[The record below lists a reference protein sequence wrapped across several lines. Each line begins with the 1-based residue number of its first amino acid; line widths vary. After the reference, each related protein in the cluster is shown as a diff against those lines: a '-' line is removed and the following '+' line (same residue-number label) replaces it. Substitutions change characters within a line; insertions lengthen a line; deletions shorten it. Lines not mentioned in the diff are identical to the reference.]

1 LTVKVKLP
9 PSAITNG
16 GEMLEIDGTGL
27 FTVNVADDEVPP
39 PGAGVKTV
47 IDNRA
52 PVARSDAGIAAVSWV
67 LFTKVVVRF
76 EPLTR
81 TTDPLMKLLPVTV
94 SVNPGLP
101 AVALLG
107 EMLDKD
113 GAGLVTVSVSAD
125 EVPPP
130 GDALLTVMDRVPGD
144 AISAAEIVAVS

>member
-1 LTVKVKLP
+1 MLEMDGVGLLTVKV
-9 PSAITNG
+9 T
-16 GEMLEIDGTGL
+16 E
-27 FTVNVADDEVPP
+27 VEVPP

-47 IDNRA
+47 IDNNA
-52 PVARSDAGIAAVSWV
+52 PTARSDPGIAAVSWV
-67 LFTKVVVRF
+67 LLTKVVARF

-94 SVNPGLP
+94 SVNPGSP

-113 GAGLVTVSVSAD
+113 GAGLLTASVSAD

-130 GDALLTVMDRVPGD
+130 GAPFLTAIESVPGE
-144 AISAAEIVAVS
+144 AMSLAEIATVS